1 MNNRL
6 NNIERNTTKIIITLI
21 LYAIVTKMKTQREV
35 NVTITIIITLYNNIN
50 QQKQLKK
57 IKKEKTLIFK
67 IKKQKKE
74 QFVNVSSKD

>member
-1 MNNRL
+1 
-6 NNIERNTTKIIITLI
+6 
-21 LYAIVTKMKTQREV
+21 MKTQREV